1 MKTIPTFQSH
11 NVGHGYGEFY
21 IDERYINFKA
31 VPEGSY
37 GVCVTAEDNVTG
49 KKVNI
54 KKYKDFF
61 NDKGNAKRTLREL
74 KLIRHLESH
83 ENIISTLDLMSNPL
97 YTPQLQDLYIVN
109 NAMDAAFGKILRSQ
123 TLTNAHFQ
131 FFLYQILRGLQY
143 IQSAGILLRDLRP
156 SALLVNESCE
166 LQFSDFYSACPI
178 PTDDGINQ
186 HNFSEYV
193 ITYWYRAPEL
203 LYEYPS
209 AGKPVD
215 IWSVG
220 CILAE
225 MLQGGKS
232 IFCGNNPIQQ
242 LEIILQKMGCP
253 AEDKLNL
260 VSDPKILAHIMKYE
274 GRRPLNPFH
283 AYFPLETDELALDLL
298 SKMLEF
304 HPNDRITVEEA
315 LKHEYLKDFW
325 DDAIPVASSFFTF
338 VDYNEVTEDEVMSL
352 DE

>member
-1 MKTIPTFQSH
+1 MKTMPTFQSH
-11 NVGHGYGEFY
+11 KVGHGYGDFY

-49 KKVNI
+49 KKVSI

-61 NDKGNAKRTLREL
+61 SDNGNSKRTLREL
-74 KLIRHLESH
+74 KLIRHLENH
-83 ENIISTLDLMSNPL
+83 ENIISTLDLMSGPLL

-109 NAMDAAFGKILRSQ
+109 NAMDVAFWKILRSQ

-143 IQSAGILLRDLRP
+143 IHSAGILLRDLRP
-156 SALLVNESCE
+156 SSLLVNKSCE
-166 LQFSDFYSACPI
+166 LQFSEFYSACPI
-178 PTDDGINQ
+178 PREDGKNQ
-186 HNFSEYV
+186 QTFSEYV

-203 LYEYPS
+203 VYEYPF
-209 AGKPVD
+209 AGKAAD

-225 MLQGGKS
+225 MLQGGKGF
-232 IFCGNNPIQQ
+232 FCGNNPMQQ

-253 AEDKLNL
+253 TEDKLNL
-260 VSDPKILAHIMKYE
+260 VRDPKILAHILKYE
-274 GRRPLNPFH
+274 GRRPLTPFH
-283 AYFPLETDELALDLL
+283 GYFRLETDELALDLL
-298 SKMLEF
+298 SKMLKF
-304 HPNDRITVEEA
+304 YPNDRITVEEA

-325 DDAIPVASSFFTF
+325 DETIPVASSFFQF
-338 VDYNEVTEDEVMSL
+338 VDYDEVNEDEVMS
-352 DE
+352 